1 MQLTEFV
8 VVPLMLFPCAFYI
21 SGHKSPGWGPIRLV
35 SGHSVTRS
43 DTICGGKK
51 NQIRDVITR
60 KKRTR
65 KKKKKKK

>member
-35 SGHSVTRS
+35 SGRSVTRS

-51 NQIRDVITR
+51 IRYVMSLR
-60 KKRTR
+60 KRNEQE
-65 KKKKKKK
+65 KKKK